1 MAVLARNAVLLLL
14 IIVSWTKAND
24 LPKEINLFTEVG
36 LPNALPTGVSSAV
49 GHHSNTPAY
58 RFSDQTGHLISG
70 QSGMDAAR
78 RVIETSHDFIVSAW
92 CKVNEM
98 SRFGKNTIISISSDN
113 GQQLFFFFAV
123 SSDWQTS
130 RLNIEFTFISSKGS
144 METIKVTTRRSVD
157 FKTWHKVSMRV
168 QDQEKLIRFY
178 LDDEM
183 VDVRKFGY
191 SFSVLPSN
199 AQLRLAQ
206 VYEILM
212 EGTAEIGQRFKGN
225 LQDVKII
232 LGISQGACPTPSMS
246 PVGYRCQC
254 PSVGGDGCTM
264 DGRGYANG
272 QQWTKDQCNTC
283 QCKCQCP
290 SVGGDGCTMDGRGY
304 ANGQQWTKDQ
314 CNTCQ
319 CKKGNVF
326 CVHTCPVCKDGDK
339 VRLHGDKWHPSN
351 DSCSSCRC
359 ECQCPSV
366 GGDGCTMDGRGYA
379 NGQQW
384 TKDQC
389 NTCQCKKGNV
399 FCVHTCPVCKDG
411 DKVRLHGDKWHP
423 SNDSC
428 SSCRCEMGKITCSP
442 PVCPQ
447 PKCASK
453 QTPDR
458 TPYSGET
465 VTLPGTCCPI
475 CKEDQCK
482 PIGKEYNKCGC
493 ARTCQNH
500 HLRDPCDGQCSEGC
514 FCPRGLVMNE
524 DGKCGSPSTCKCS
537 YKGRV
542 FKPGQFYSATPC
554 KFCICLMGYMHCNS
568 LC

>member
-246 PVGYRCQC
+246 P
-254 PSVGGDGCTM
+254 
-264 DGRGYANG
+264 
-272 QQWTKDQCNTC
+272 
-283 QCKCQCP
+283 
-290 SVGGDGCTMDGRGY
+290 
-304 ANGQQWTKDQ
+304 
-314 CNTCQ
+314 
-319 CKKGNVF
+319 
-326 CVHTCPVCKDGDK
+326 
-339 VRLHGDKWHPSN
+339 
-351 DSCSSCRC
+351 
-359 ECQCPSV
+359 CQCPSV

-447 PKCASK
+447 PMCASK
-453 QTPDR
+453 HTPDR